1 VNPHEKYMQRCFQLA
16 AKALGNTYPNPL
28 VGCVIVA
35 NDSIIGEGFHQKA
48 GGPHAEVEAIRS
60 ITNEALLEGA
70 TVYVN
75 LEPCAH
81 HGRTPPC
88 ADLLILSKVKRVV
101 IANTDPFPQVS
112 GRGIERLRAAGI
124 EVITDVLATEGAILN
139 RRFFSQWQKH
149 RPYIILKWAQTADGF
164 MDKERKPG
172 ETGSFRI
179 SGDAA
184 TRMVHL
190 WRSQEQAILV
200 GYNTAATDNP
210 RLNVRHVK
218 GNDPMRIA
226 IDPKLELPRS
236 LHLFHGEQPALIL
249 RGSGPDEWV
258 EEMQKAG
265 VQSVIVEGGASTL
278 HAFINAGLW
287 DEARVIHSPMRIQR
301 GLKAPVIAEPF
312 TRVEKCGPDT
322 IYHFFSQ

>member
-1 VNPHEKYMQRCFQLA
+1 MQRCFQLA
-16 AKALGNTYPNPL
+16 ARGLGNTYPNPL
-28 VGCVIVA
+28 VGCVIVV
-35 NDSIIGEGFHQKA
+35 NDTIIGEGFHQKA
-48 GGPHAEVEAIRS
+48 GSPHAEVEAIRS
-60 ITNEALLEGA
+60 ITDDSLLEGA
-70 TVYVN
+70 TIYVN

-88 ADLLILSKVKRVV
+88 ADLLIVSKVKRVV

-112 GRGIERLRAAGI
+112 GKGIERLRAAGI
-124 EVITDVLATEGAILN
+124 EVITDVLSSEGAWLN
-139 RRFFSQWQKH
+139 RRFFSQWDKH

-179 SGDAA
+179 SGEASN
-184 TRMVHL
+184 RLVHL
-190 WRSQEQAILV
+190 WRSQEMAILV

-226 IDPKLELPRS
+226 IDPKLELPNS
-236 LHLFHGEQPALIL
+236 LHLFHGEKPALIL
-249 RGSGPDEWV
+249 RGKGPAEWIV
-258 EEMQKAG
+258 EMQKAD

-278 HAFINAGLW
+278 HAFLSAGIW

-301 GLKAPVIAEPF
+301 GLKAPMIPQSF
-312 TRVEKCGPDT
+312 TRNEKCGEDM
-322 IYHFFSQ
+322 IYYYTAQ

>member
-1 VNPHEKYMQRCFQLA
+1 MQRCFHLA
-16 AKALGNTYPNPL
+16 SRGLGNTYPNPL

-35 NDSIIGEGFHQKA
+35 NETIIGEGFHQKA
-48 GGPHAEVEAIRS
+48 GGPHAEVEAIRNVN
-60 ITNEALLEGA
+60 NETLLEGA

-88 ADLLILSKVKRVV
+88 ADLLIVSKVKRVV

-112 GRGIERLRAAGI
+112 GRGIERLRDAGI
-124 EVITDVLATEGAILN
+124 EVITDVLASEGAMLN
-139 RRFFSQWQKH
+139 RRFFTHWQKH

-184 TRMVHL
+184 ARIVHM

-210 RLNVRHVK
+210 RLNVRHVR

-236 LHLFHGEQPALIL
+236 LHLFHGEKPALIL
-249 RGSGPDEWV
+249 RGRGPEEWI
-258 EEMQKAG
+258 EEMHKAA
-265 VQSVIVEGGASTL
+265 VQSVMVEGGASTL
-278 HAFINAGLW
+278 HAFINSGLW

-301 GLKAPVIAEPF
+301 GLAAPAMPSSF
-312 TRVEKCGPDT
+312 TRMEKCGEDM
-322 IYHFFSQ
+322 IHYYSAQ